1 MQELTNIIE
10 YAKEFSEMKFVLEV
24 DPRVYEQ
31 VLLCLQRPKH
41 TKTSCGTTVIPLTR
55 KSLSP
60 KELRKE
66 LSTHC
71 ETYAVPEMILFQ
83 FIEFTNKPS
92 PKINKQSLS
101 IIYKA
106 LIE

>member
-1 MQELTNIIE
+1 MQELSNIIE

-31 VLLCLQRPKH
+31 VLLCLQRPKP
-41 TKTSCGTTVIPLTR
+41 TKTLCGTTVIPLMR

-71 ETYAVPEMILFQ
+71 ETYAYAVPDVILFQ
-83 FIEFTNKPS
+83 FIESCKSRFTS
-92 PKINKQSLS
+92 YIV
-101 IIYKA
+101 
-106 LIE
+106 